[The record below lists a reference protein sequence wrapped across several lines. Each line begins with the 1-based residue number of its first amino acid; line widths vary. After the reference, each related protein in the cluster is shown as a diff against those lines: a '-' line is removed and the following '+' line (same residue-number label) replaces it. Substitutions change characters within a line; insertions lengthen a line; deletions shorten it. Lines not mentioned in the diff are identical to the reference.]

1 MAKSPTS
8 KFLTVR
14 DASRLFCE
22 VTQTSREPHRSL
34 FYRLMTRGAIRG
46 VRSGG
51 RVLIEAES
59 LREHLRPRPIQPTT
73 GLKPS
78 HPAAGIAAAARLRSV
93 GINTEGVN

>member
-1 MAKSPTS
+1 MADSLKS
-8 KFLTVR
+8 KYLTVC

-22 VTQTSREPHRSL
+22 INQTSRKPHRSQM
-34 FYRLMTRGAIRG
+34 YRLLDRGAIRG

-59 LREHLRPRPIQPTT
+59 LREHLRPRPIQPKIAQT
-73 GLKPS
+73 PS
-78 HPAAGIAAAARLRSV
+78 DPAAGIAAAARLRSV